1 MDWIDLAEERDICYG
16 TVNTAI
22 YLLVPQNKVKFLFSK
37 YCKESAPWLV
47 SYLDGLCPK
56 CGLTIEDVIQLLV
69 STVSD
74 RHAASIFRT
83 EH

>member
-1 MDWIDLAEERDICYG
+1 
-16 TVNTAI
+16 
-22 YLLVPQNKVKFLFSK
+22 
-37 YCKESAPWLV
+37 LV